1 MLEEAVRIGPS
12 GDLVGIVT
20 PAVSDR
26 GAGVGCLLFNSGV
39 IHRVGPHRINVK
51 LARAL
56 SAAGIPSLRMDLSGL
71 GDSATSGESAGVQ
84 AQAVRDLQDGISALA
99 TLARV
104 ERVIVIG
111 ICSGAVS
118 AYDVAL
124 ADDRVQG
131 LLMFDGFTFPTTL
144 THVIRRWR
152 RFRTTPLRAFPAWL
166 LKVVRPAKVEE
177 KRDELTT
184 PAEQKPSRQAFGAA
198 VERLL
203 SRGVSV
209 CIVYSGSFLE
219 KHNYSRQLAHAFHNA
234 DFLRHIRY
242 AYLPAVDHTLTP
254 LDAQRTFVNL
264 VVDWAGD
271 AVKARSS
278 PSEHVS

>member
-1 MLEEAVRIGPS
+1 MREQAVRIGPS
-12 GDLVGIVT
+12 GDLFGIVT
-20 PAVSDR
+20 PAVSAR

-56 SAAGIPSLRMDLSGL
+56 AAAGIPSLRMDLSGL
-71 GDSATSGESAGVQ
+71 GDSATSRESAGVQ
-84 AQAVRDLQDGISALA
+84 AQAIRDLQEGISALA
-99 TLARV
+99 TAARV
-104 ERVIVIG
+104 ERVIVVG

-118 AYDVAL
+118 AYDLAL

-131 LLMFDGFTFPTTL
+131 VLMFDGFTFPTTL

-152 RFRTTPLRAFPAWL
+152 RFRTTPLRAIPARL
-166 LKVVRPAKVEE
+166 LKAVRSTKVEP
-177 KRDELTT
+177 KPDELAT
-184 PAEQKPSRQAFGAA
+184 PSDQKPSPQAFAA
-198 VERLL
+198 AIDQLL

-219 KHNYSRQLAHAFHNA
+219 KHNYSRQLAHAFDNA
-234 DFLRHIRY
+234 NFLRHIRY
-242 AYLPAVDHTLTP
+242 SYLPAVDHTLTP
-254 LDAQRTFVNL
+254 VDAQRTFVDL

-271 AVKARSS
+271 AVKARSAPTERAS
-278 PSEHVS
+278 